1 MTEERK
7 TVERKVYT
15 DPYAVA
21 EKLRTNSGVSI
32 TDKNITIA
40 VPSLGIKAW
49 GLVDFLV
56 NYSGY
61 KLTIVHQRSDKK

>member
-32 TDKNITIA
+32 TDKNITIN
-40 VPSLGIKAW
+40 VPSLGIRAW
-49 GLVDFLV
+49 GMVDFLC
-56 NYSGY
+56 NHCGW
-61 KLTIVHQRSDKK
+61 KKFITQAKK